1 MKEIIRSG
9 HRPNPTSG
17 PKRRPAPIGQ
27 DRFRI
32 GVLPF
37 LAGRIPKDEDLAF
50 SVSRR
55 VAAAIARFRHV
66 DIIPPTSSMPQSTAI
81 RAGGEAAQFEDLDY
95 VVDGAVSR
103 DGERVQVS
111 VRLVDL
117 GQYARTIWSQRFVL
131 APDELNRWSELTA
144 SLIVAGIDP
153 TILFLDGQPKR
164 RTSDR
169 STDILHHA
177 TPLMYSMERRKYE
190 EAGRLLNRALELEP
204 DNATVVAWTGY
215 WQVFHVG
222 QGWAHDIAAAS
233 AIAQAH
239 ARTAMRLDPDDAET
253 LIICA
258 HIYSFLNRD
267 YDTALYYFDR
277 AQRLN
282 PDLERI
288 WLWSALTYCYAGKPG
303 FALQQLKRYRDLTS
317 SDPHHLTSQGISS
330 VAYAFAGDYEKAVEF
345 GRRTIQINPAFV
357 NGYKPLI
364 ASLGHLGRREEA
376 EPYVAKLLALEPN
389 FTVERFGRVYPIKYE
404 ADRAHYM
411 AGLRLG
417 GVPER

>member
-1 MKEIIRSG
+1 
-9 HRPNPTSG
+9 
-17 PKRRPAPIGQ
+17 
-27 DRFRI
+27 
-32 GVLPF
+32 
-37 LAGRIPKDEDLAF
+37 
-50 SVSRR
+50 
-55 VAAAIARFRHV
+55 
-66 DIIPPTSSMPQSTAI
+66 
-81 RAGGEAAQFEDLDY
+81 
-95 VVDGAVSR
+95 
-103 DGERVQVS
+103 VQVS

-117 GQYARTIWSQRFVL
+117 GQNARTIWSQRFVL
-131 APDELNRWSELTA
+131 ALGELKRWSELAA

-153 TILFLDGQPKR
+153 AILFLDGQPKR
-164 RTSDR
+164 RKPDR
-169 STDILHHA
+169 AADVLLHA
-177 TPLMYSMERRKYE
+177 IPLMYSMERRKYE

-222 QGWAHDIAAAS
+222 QGWAQDIAAAS

-239 ARTAMRLDPDDAET
+239 ARTAMRLDPDNAET

-258 HIYSFLNRD
+258 HICSFLNKD
-267 YDTALYYFDR
+267 YDTALYYFER

-282 PDLERI
+282 PSLGYT
-288 WLWSALTYCYAGKPG
+288 WLWSALTYCYVGKPG
-303 FALQQLKRYRDLTS
+303 FALQQLKRYRDLVS
-317 SDPHHLTSQGISS
+317 SDPHYLTSQGISS

-345 GRRTIQINPAFV
+345 GRRAIQINPGFV

-376 EPYVAKLLALEPN
+376 QPYVAKLLALEPN

-404 ADRAHYM
+404 GDRAHYM
-411 AGLRLG
+411 AGLRLA